1 MASLIVCLYASNIN
15 NNDDDNNNNSLY
27 CLDVSDQQLEVKLT
41 MFSTGF
47 LLTGL

>member
-1 MASLIVCLYASNIN
+1 MSSFMGSYLQVLGGTK
-15 NNDDDNNNNSLY
+15 DDDNNNNSLY